1 MKWNH
6 LSFLDAERTLE
17 DEQEKRRELEER
29 EREIQGQ
36 LSALDKNNNFYII
49 EARSKLRHA
58 NEENENKIKKLKD
71 QIEVW
76 Y

>member
-6 LSFLDAERTLE
+6 LSFLDAERALE